1 MQLTSFLIF
10 FLLRDARAKFG
21 LHNHA
26 LMLNMG
32 GDWRSAKEIIDGGTS
47 EEIRKVQLDAFVNNT
62 NSDLRRNFETV
73 LRKAQVSF
81 SYKN

>member
-21 LHNHA
+21 LHTHA

-62 NSDLRRNFETV
+62 DSDLRRNFETV